1 MCVLLAPRDIV
12 ARMILSEMDIQAQ
25 PHMYLDISHQD
36 AKMLEARFPSV
47 YAECLAHGFDLTRD
61 PIPCVPAAHYSCGG
75 VSVNGE
81 GQTSLPGLY
90 AAGEVACTGLHGA
103 NRLASTSL
111 LEGLVWGTS
120 IAESFVQ
127 QVVSRAYRPSTG
139 DCLGMQKKKR
149 MKLVPY
155 GKPTW
160 TSEALDE
167 KWHELRTL
175 MWEQVGPVRTRA
187 GLTLAVE
194 TLDEMLKEVKSED
207 AVSQTF
213 FSTPH
218 EKLERLGLEHA
229 LLSALEIARAAA
241 NDPESI
247 GTHYLVQEESVDDDH
262 GPDREQSLARVHEIV
277 ESTEWTKT
285 IEMI

>member
-1 MCVLLAPRDIV
+1 
-12 ARMILSEMDIQAQ
+12 
-25 PHMYLDISHQD
+25 MYLDISHQD

-90 AAGEVACTGLHGA
+90 ATGEVACTGLHGA

-139 DCLGMQKKKR
+139 ECLGMTKKL
-149 MKLVPY
+149 MTLVPN

-187 GLTLAVE
+187 GLALAVE
-194 TLDEMLKEVKSED
+194 NLDEMLKEVKSEED

-218 EKLERLGLEHA
+218 ELERLELENA

-247 GTHYLVQEESVDDDH
+247 GTHYLVQEVSLDDDQC
-262 GPDREQSLARVHEIV
+262 PYREQSLAQVHEIV
-277 ESTEWTKT
+277 ESIERTKT
-285 IEMI
+285 IEL